1 MGVFQKGINNLLAE
15 AGVVA
20 TVLSRDIKA
29 KKQAEIKPKEND
41 EEIKTEEK
49 ADSNVQP
56 QTESSTPSVN
66 NGISM
71 EMANANTQKVINQ
84 QFHQKR
90 NYKKREDLIV
100 KRAKERAQEK
110 QINSRFEKEM
120 KPDVI

>member
-29 KKQAEIKPKEND
+29 KKQAEIKPKND
-41 EEIKTEEK
+41 EEIKTDVTAE
-49 ADSNVQP
+49 SNVQP
-56 QTESSTPSVN
+56 QNNEASVST

-71 EMANANTQKVINQ
+71 EMANTNTQKVINQ
-84 QFHQKR
+84 KHQQKR

-100 KRAKERAQEK
+100 KRAREKAQEK
-110 QINSRFEKEM
+110 AINSKFEKEM
-120 KPDVI
+120 KPDAI

>member
-29 KKQAEIKPKEND
+29 KKQAEIKPKND

-56 QTESSTPSVN
+56 QTEASTPSVDN

-90 NYKKREDLIV
+90 NYKKREDSIV
-100 KRAKERAQEK
+100 KRAREKAQEK
-110 QINSRFEKEM
+110 LINSKFEKEM
-120 KPDVI
+120 KPDVF